1 MILTSYYIN
10 KNYSKVYKHKPQ
22 IIRYSHL
29 KEVYSMKFNKK
40 AALNLSVQAIVILVI
55 AFVVLGLALTL
66 TRYIFGTAQEKAG
79 RAIDIIELESK
90 PTSDNPITIPKK
102 VIIAKGT
109 SKEMDIGVYNIK
121 DTPYTSAT
129 LGISR
134 CIKTV
139 GAADEREI
147 ATEDLPSMVT
157 VEQTIESSDSAAYR
171 AYLTENDKLSAGN
184 YICIIAVYDST
195 STTTEPYTT
204 EQFSLVVTS

>member
-1 MILTSYYIN
+1 
-10 KNYSKVYKHKPQ
+10 
-22 IIRYSHL
+22 
-29 KEVYSMKFNKK
+29 MKFNKK

-66 TRYIFGTAQEKAG
+66 TRYIFGVAQEKAG

-102 VIIAKGT
+102 VIIAKGD

-129 LGISR
+129 LGIIR
-134 CIKTV
+134 CIRTI
-139 GAADEREI
+139 GEDREVVE
-147 ATEDLPSMVT
+147 EDLPSMVT

-171 AYLTENDKLSAGN
+171 AYLTENDKLTAGN
-184 YICIIAVYDST
+184 YICIIAVYDSIAG
-195 STTTEPYTT
+195 SAEPYYT
-204 EQFSLVVTS
+204 EQFSLVVTA

>member
-1 MILTSYYIN
+1 
-10 KNYSKVYKHKPQ
+10 
-22 IIRYSHL
+22 
-29 KEVYSMKFNKK
+29 MKLNKK

-66 TRYIFGTAQEKAG
+66 TRYIFGVAQEKAG
-79 RAIDIIELESK
+79 SAIDIIELESK

-102 VIIAKGT
+102 VIIAKGD
-109 SKEMDIGVYNIK
+109 SREMDIGVYNTK

-134 CIKTV
+134 CIRTV
-139 GAADEREI
+139 GDEREVE
-147 ATEDLPSMVT
+147 TEDLPSMVT

-171 AYLTENDKLSAGN
+171 AYLTENNVLSAGN

-195 STTTEPYTT
+195 VEGIEPYDT